1 MATTTLVF
9 DATVPAFVQKQY
21 QSQFHVTNGT
31 ETVMCPTCR
40 IETPKERSKDFTWLK
55 CNCNLDF
62 VEITANLQVI
72 ADGLSKTHSEAV
84 AAHAAT
90 PTPAPPA
97 ASPPKDW
104 KQYPA
109 LKPVNDALE
118 NAKAAEGA
126 LFTAEIENGCNC
138 MDVDSAMQA
147 YAIIYDEFKNQPA
160 QAIQLKRRMNAYVK
174 DQIGNSE
181 AVIKHFA
188 YLLQNEGIVP

>member
-55 CNCNLDF
+55 CNCNLNF

-104 KQYPA
+104 TSFPA
-109 LKPVNDALE
+109 LKQVFDVLT
-118 NAKAAEGA
+118 NAQKANAT
-126 LFTAEIENGCNC
+126 LFTKEIEEGCNC
-138 MDVDSAMQA
+138 FDSAMQA
-147 YAIIYDEFKNQPA
+147 YSKIYDEFKSMGA
-160 QAIQLKRRMNAYVK
+160 QEKPMKGKMNSYIKDQAGHHDEVIKRFAYV
-174 DQIGNSE
+174 
-181 AVIKHFA
+181 
-188 YLLQNEGIVP
+188 LQNEGIVP